1 MHNALITEAAQLQQ
15 EVLVLKNM
23 VLDHGRCNCDFIEDY
38 IKGAASSLVH
48 QGGVGCPDAN
58 VAPFNDGAVQP
69 SSVIKVDDDTPETGF
84 LGVDTYAQGN
94 DAGYQPNM
102 GQYGGIRD
110 MGASGMDM
118 AMSPLGLQ
126 GQSMPDAGLR
136 L

>member
-1 MHNALITEAAQLQQ
+1 
-15 EVLVLKNM
+15 M

-58 VAPFNDGAVQP
+58 VAPFDNGAAQP
-69 SSVIKVDDDTPETGF
+69 SNVIKVEDDTAEAGF
-84 LGVDTYAQGN
+84 LGVDTYSQGN
-94 DAGYQPNM
+94 DAGYQPRM
-102 GQYGGIRD
+102 GQYEGIGAT
-110 MGASGMDM
+110 GASSMDM

-126 GQSMPDAGLR
+126 GQSMHNLGLR